1 MLEVLEAPPSVAPE
15 NSDALYEI
23 VYGEYREIEPM
34 GARQVGVASGLCT
47 RLDTFGRQNRRGI
60 AVMEMLFVLDA
71 EKHLQR
77 RFDVAFVSYDRWPE
91 PTLPDTNAWNVVPD
105 VAVEVV
111 SPTNFATEID
121 LRVAECFRAG
131 VRQVWV
137 IYLETGNVYVFEST
151 DHCRILHV
159 GGVLDGGEILPG
171 FRLPV
176 DDLLSAVRKPE

>member
-1 MLEVLEAPPSVAPE
+1 MLEVLEAPPSASPE

-34 GARQVGVASGLCT
+34 GARQVTVASALCT
-47 RLDTFGRQNRRGI
+47 RLDAFGRQNNRGI
-60 AVMEMLFVLDA
+60 AVTEMLFVLDA
-71 EKHLQR
+71 ENRLQR

-91 PTLPDTNAWNVVPD
+91 AAVPDTNAWNVVPD

-121 LRVAECFRAG
+121 LRVAECLRAD

-137 IYLETGNVYVFEST
+137 IYLETGNVYVFESA
-151 DHCRILHV
+151 DRCRILHR
-159 GGVLDGGEILPG
+159 GGVLEGGEILPG

-176 DDLLSAVRKPE
+176 DELLSAVRKPE